1 MHKIIKLGGVLLLFS
16 LLLGCQKKAL
26 NSEQVITKHLQK
38 KYAQEFQIQQ
48 IETKNIG
55 QNYAKYVEVG
65 EASLSDSTDQTFSF
79 TLYDNGTITDN
90 YPMLLFGDKIS
101 KDVHSILDSSN
112 IECSNISIKFLES
125 DQTYTSFSDYK
136 NNYNI
141 LICGDLK
148 STDKDRSSSTH
159 DTYRLL
165 STLKDNGYYFLLTV
179 TIEDIKKTIIYDHD
193 IDMLSEESFV
203 QKFQ

>member
-16 LLLGCQKKAL
+16 LLLGCQKKII
-26 NSEQVITKHLQK
+26 NSEQVVTKHLHK
-38 KYAQEFQIQQ
+38 KYDQEFQIQQ
-48 IETKNIG
+48 IETHNIG
-55 QNYAKYVEVG
+55 QNFAKYVEVG
-65 EASLSDSTDQTFSF
+65 EASPSNTTAQTFSF

-90 YPMLLFGDKIS
+90 YPMLLFGGEIN

-136 NNYNI
+136 NNYNV

-148 STDKDRSSSTH
+148 STDKEQSSAIH

-179 TIEDIKKTIIYDHD
+179 TIEDIKKTIIFDHD